1 MIHNDELP
9 QAASAAST
17 RRELPFTEGSVWS
30 IQFAQ
35 TKPGMTAEYLRN
47 LGAGWTP
54 LMDEAKREGLILD
67 YRVLVAPHA
76 NRDDWD
82 VMLMVEVR
90 NMAALDGYQEKM
102 NDLAGRFVAGSAKQ
116 DCAQFRELLGMKL
129 VREITLKK

>member
-1 MIHNDELP
+1 MIENDESP
-9 QAASAAST
+9 PAASAANA

-67 YRVLVAPHA
+67 YRVLVAPHV

-102 NDLAGRFVAGSAKQ
+102 NDLAGRVSAGNAKQ
-116 DCAQFRELLGMKL
+116 DCAQFRDLLGMKL
-129 VREITLKK
+129 VREITLRK